1 MVGDGPMIG
10 VGATT
15 ALRCRTATL
24 GRLWPFPAAVDM
36 TFVKVGGARALRV
49 AGFPVGL
56 QIVSPRRDSQLGLFA
71 MS

>member
-1 MVGDGPMIG
+1 
-10 VGATT
+10 
-15 ALRCRTATL
+15 
-24 GRLWPFPAAVDM
+24 M